1 MEVAMEF
8 DITLQPRLHEIETG
22 VPGSV
27 SACGIAKV
35 ALREAG
41 KGTLLPAGFTNIRN
55 IEIVSATSGPNR
67 FPALVCLADYRGRVT
82 RVTATSRDHLAFEIA
97 YCNDADS
104 RDQLVNRLKASR
116 SKRTLTFHA
125 TTRAAREGTANEPV
139 TAPGTAPP
147 RNDRKRTVT
156 ALKEDARNYAR
167 RKDVTLE
174 EANANTAALIASTPG
189 LSAEETS
196 WIETAVQAAWQ
207 RERER
212 VSRGMQPTGNRRAPI
227 RITGNRWL

>member
-1 MEVAMEF
+1 MEF
-8 DITLQPRLHEIETG
+8 DITLRPRLHEIETG

-35 ALREAG
+35 ALRAAV

-55 IEIVSATSGPNR
+55 IEIVSAVSGPNR
-67 FPALVCLADYRGRVT
+67 FPALVCLADYRGRVV
-82 RVTATSRDHLAFEIA
+82 RVTATSQDHLAFEIA

-104 RDQLVNRLKASR
+104 RDNLVNRLKTSR
-116 SKRTLTFHA
+116 NSRTLTFHA
-125 TTRAAREGTANEPV
+125 VTRVAREGTANEPV
-139 TAPGTAPP
+139 AVPGAAPP
-147 RNDRKRTVT
+147 ADRKRTVT

-167 RKDVTLE
+167 RKNITLD
-174 EANANTAALIASTPG
+174 EANANTASLLASAPG
-189 LSAEETS
+189 LTAEETR

-212 VSRGMQPTGNRRAPI
+212 AGRGMQPKGNRRAPI